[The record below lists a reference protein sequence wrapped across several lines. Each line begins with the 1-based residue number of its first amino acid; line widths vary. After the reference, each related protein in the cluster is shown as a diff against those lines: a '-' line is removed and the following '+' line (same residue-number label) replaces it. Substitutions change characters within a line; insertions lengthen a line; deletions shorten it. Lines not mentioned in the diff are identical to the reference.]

1 MRTDAKPA
9 AEARRSSAREDRRF
23 GRGAA
28 AFVLL
33 LLAQGPSYGYDIRRQ
48 LEAFAFARATSDPGA
63 LYRLLRD
70 LEADGSISSEW
81 STAGTGPARRYYR
94 LTEQGRAELAAA
106 AERMTRLKW
115 RAERFLETF
124 AALEGERQPAGAV
137 GGRSK

>member
-1 MRTDAKPA
+1 MPVA
-9 AEARRSSAREDRRF
+9 AGRKAPDRGEGRF

-33 LLAQGPSYGYDIRRQ
+33 ILAQGPSYGYDIRRQ

-70 LEADGSISSEW
+70 LEADGSITSEW
-81 STAGTGPARRYYR
+81 STGGTGPARRYYA
-94 LTEQGRAELAAA
+94 LTEQGRVDLAAA
-106 AERMTRLKW
+106 AERMGRLKW

-124 AALEGERQPAGAV
+124 EGLQRESGRAPVAGATA
-137 GGRSK
+137 RARRP